1 MTTAVS
7 EILTQAES
15 LSAEEQLELA
25 TRLMEQAQQNADA
38 TPHSSRRNEVSSVE
52 PLPQIGGEE
61 SASEDDEVEE
71 GLDVF
76 SLNHVP
82 PKDSYVVMMKFVD
95 AGRGEPTR
103 YDFSEIFD
111 DEEEES
117 TD

>member
-1 MTTAVS
+1 MTITVS
-7 EILTQAES
+7 DILTQTEL

-25 TRLMEQAQQNADA
+25 TRLMEQAQQNK
-38 TPHSSRRNEVSSVE
+38 
-52 PLPQIGGEE
+52 
-61 SASEDDEVEE
+61 DDEVEE

-103 YDFSEIFD
+103 YDFSEIFGN
-111 DEEEES
+111 EEEES
-117 TD
+117 AD

>member
-7 EILTQAES
+7 EILTQTEL

-25 TRLMEQAQQNADA
+25 TRLMEQARQNADA
-38 TPHSSRRNEVSSVE
+38 TPHNGLSNEVSRVE
-52 PLPQIGGEE
+52 PSPQLGEE
-61 SASEDDEVEE
+61 ERASEEEVEE

-103 YDFSEIFD
+103 YDFSGIFD
-111 DEEEES
+111 DEEEEGAA
-117 TD
+117 

>member
-7 EILTQAES
+7 EILTQTEL
-15 LSAEEQLELA
+15 LSAAEQLELA
-25 TRLMEQAQQNADA
+25 ARLMEQAQQN
-38 TPHSSRRNEVSSVE
+38 VS
-52 PLPQIGGEE
+52 E
-61 SASEDDEVEE
+61 SDEIEE

-103 YDFSEIFD
+103 YDFSEIFG

-117 TD
+117 AD